1 MAKNTDVDKEL
12 IKEKLEYIG
21 LDLNKVPKFL
31 KEYEPLNFRPVRA
44 YNQTTTY
51 KVYKHINVQDIEIL
65 ITPSDR
71 LTDLK
76 ERYKLSSPLY
86 TYLMEDD
93 EEGIEKFSVFLTML
107 SNMQIEKVEELENEQ
122 KELKKHLPTKIKYK
136 NHFIWQIYY
145 SDYAQKYFMLVPTNE
160 QDNSELFYIL
170 KKQISSKKTRKKETI
185 FVPIAELEYS
195 GIFLSNSEIADIEN
209 YLWYFTKEWPSI
221 YEVYDLKNKLSLKIV
236 VPVKLVAEMTPEYSY
251 SFAKDK
257 MGLSTLVSS
266 YKTTNGEELSDVN
279 LWALALGSLTRGVTV
294 RAMTAAY
301 ATFANEGVWREA
313 RTYTVVKDSN
323 GQVILDN
330 TQESHVAMKD
340 MTAWY
345 ITDMLKSTVEKGT
358 GTAAQLENMTV
369 AGKTGTTSRDF
380 DRWFA
385 GYTPYYTGVVWC
397 GYNDPEEIVLT
408 DSDTNPSIVM
418 WQKVMH
424 LVHQSLKDKSFK
436 QPANLV
442 EVTVCRDSG
451 LLPSDACALDPRGD
465 RTVRVTL
472 SAHDVPTT
480 QCTAHKLVEICN
492 ASGHVANEFCA
503 QVPGNAT
510 HKVALLDVS
519 RAFPKNGVVVLDQ
532 AYAILTGDL
541 PAGYY
546 AAVSPDVDSIN
557 VECYIHSEDDLPEPE
572 PEEDSEEDSEEDT
585 DPSQSVIDRI
595 RDSIANGD
603 RTP

>member
-1 MAKNTDVDKEL
+1 MNVKDLLPIGSVVVLNGGEKKLMIFGIKQLDEENDGVEYDYAGVPYPEGNIGTDVQYVFNHDDIAE
-12 IKEKLEYIG
+12 IYFRG
-21 LDLNKVPKFL
+21 
-31 KEYEPLNFRPVRA
+31 YE
-44 YNQTTTY
+44 
-51 KVYKHINVQDIEIL
+51 
-65 ITPSDR
+65 
-71 LTDLK
+71 
-76 ERYKLSSPLY
+76 
-86 TYLMEDD
+86 D
-93 EEGIEKFSVFLTML
+93 EEHEEFIKLL
-107 SNMQIEKVEELENEQ
+107 SEFYERVE
-122 KELKKHLPTKIKYK
+122 
-136 NHFIWQIYY
+136 
-145 SDYAQKYFMLVPTNE
+145 
-160 QDNSELFYIL
+160 
-170 KKQISSKKTRKKETI
+170 
-185 FVPIAELEYS
+185 
-195 GIFLSNSEIADIEN
+195 
-209 YLWYFTKEWPSI
+209 
-221 YEVYDLKNKLSLKIV
+221 
-236 VPVKLVAEMTPEYSY
+236 
-251 SFAKDK
+251 
-257 MGLSTLVSS
+257 
-266 YKTTNGEELSDVN
+266 NGEELSDVN

-418 WQKVMH
+418 WQKVMR
-424 LVHQSLKDKSFK
+424 LVHQNLKDKSFK

-451 LLPSDACALDPRGD
+451 LLPSDACALDPRGE

-472 SAHDVPTT
+472 SAHDVPTET
-480 QCTAHKLVEICN
+480 CNVHKEVEICN
-492 ASGHVANEFCA
+492 ASGHVANEYCA
-503 QVPGNAT
+503 QVPGNST
-510 HKVALLDVS
+510 HKAALLDVS

-532 AYAILTGDL
+532 AYAILSDTL

-546 AAVSPDVDSIN
+546 AAVSPDVDAIN

-572 PEEDSEEDSEEDT
+572 PEEDEEDADTADSDED
-585 DPSQSVIDRI
+585 DAQGVIDRI
-595 RDSIANGD
+595 LNTWTNAGSN
-603 RTP
+603 P